1 MQPTPVYTTIAHAD
15 VTEDGRVWR
24 YSVVIRYL
32 AAWYE
37 TYEDGEV
44 CPHAADNYLC
54 LYRLPADE
62 TLRPGIHDDRSVNV
76 WLDNEENQATV
87 GDITGEDWDCL
98 FTAASNVW
106 PQWPT
111 FDDVALY
118 PQMVR
123 LIVRLLQEAGVP

>member
-1 MQPTPVYTTIAHAD
+1 MQRTPVYTTIASAD
-15 VTEDGRVWR
+15 VPENGRVWR
-24 YSVVIRYL
+24 YSVVIRYV
-32 AAWYE
+32 AAWVQ

-44 CPHAADNYLC
+44 YPHTADNYLC

-62 TLRPGIHDDRSVNV
+62 TLLPGIHDDRSTSV

-87 GDITGEDWDCL
+87 GDIAGEDWDCL
-98 FTAASNVW
+98 FTAAGNVW